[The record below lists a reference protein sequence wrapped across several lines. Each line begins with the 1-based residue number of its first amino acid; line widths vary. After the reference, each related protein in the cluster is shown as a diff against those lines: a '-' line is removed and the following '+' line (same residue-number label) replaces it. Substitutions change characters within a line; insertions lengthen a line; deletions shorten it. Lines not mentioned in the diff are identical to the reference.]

1 MTTMIIEDDDDDDD
15 DDDKDDEDVGG
26 VPVHNPAELDRC
38 MTSSRGGRTP
48 DDSWV
53 ISHLNDCDNDYEDDA
68 DGDEKGSYWT
78 SA

>member
-1 MTTMIIEDDDDDDD
+1 M
-15 DDDKDDEDVGG
+15 
-26 VPVHNPAELDRC
+26 HNPAELDRC

-68 DGDEKGSYWT
+68 DANLDDDEN
-78 SA
+78 